1 MTQFKKDFVMH
12 SIVEAAEKE
21 FSEKGFSKA
30 SMRAIAAKANVTLSN
45 IYNYFKNKDELF
57 VAVLQPVLDVVE
69 QGKTVLEEH
78 EKCHDRIDLDGHH
91 DFILP
96 SVDYVF
102 KYRDKFK
109 LLANKAAGSSLANFK
124 NDLIDWYVTKMSR
137 QVSIGDNHHDFS
149 EFGISEKIMRAN
161 AMSWIY
167 CIEHTVNSDET
178 LEQARKD
185 ILDMMTYTHGGWHC
199 LIEYKYNQISK
210 DKTAD

>member
-1 MTQFKKDFVMH
+1 MTQFKKDFVMS
-12 SIVEAAEKE
+12 SIIEAAEKE
-21 FSEKGFSKA
+21 FQEKGFSKA
-30 SMRAIAAKANVTLSN
+30 SMRSIAANANVTLSN
-45 IYNYFKNKDELF
+45 IYNYFKNKDDLF
-57 VAVLQPVLDVVE
+57 LAVLKPVLEVVE
-69 QGKTVLEEH
+69 EGKSVLEEH
-78 EKCHDRIDLDGHH
+78 EKCHERIDLKGHH
-91 DFILP
+91 EFILP

-124 NDLIDWYVTKMSR
+124 NELIDWYVTKMSR
-137 QVSIGDNHHDFS
+137 EISIDNNHHDFS

-178 LEQARKD
+178 LEEARKD

-199 LIEYKYNQISK
+199 LIEYKLTQLNK
-210 DKTAD
+210 CKTAD